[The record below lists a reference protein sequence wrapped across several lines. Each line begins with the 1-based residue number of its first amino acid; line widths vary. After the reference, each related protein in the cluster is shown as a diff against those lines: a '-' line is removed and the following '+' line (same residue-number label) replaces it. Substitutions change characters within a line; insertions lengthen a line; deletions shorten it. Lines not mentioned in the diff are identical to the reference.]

1 MKLTN
6 WVKRKMAIIALA
18 MSKVEKNAFSQSGEE
33 LTNNMSQEQ
42 RHTKG
47 TVADDLKQGKIT
59 QEVETLRW
67 RMYKILEETQ
77 GRTAEITG
85 YDEYG
90 LPIVTTKKID
100 YKSSLKKIKLEPSDE
115 YSLEMVVD
123 NTEIAMSGNEAMAN
137 DYIQLLDNVTLNYD
151 DVGNVLSASH
161 GVISG
166 NEYFATNKTEKP
178 IYIERNSLPKFELE
192 TYTKKLYIRKIND
205 SKRLLEFFVSMYP
218 DEYNRTT
225 RLFISDIK
233 KAIVKPIEST
243 ILNFEKVS
251 FITYNTVG
259 VSDFLEYKYNN
270 IVFDKIVE
278 YNGNYVIKFICDIE
292 IDGESILEGHRVV
305 SLDKK
310 YEDKEKK

>member
-6 WVKRKMAIIALA
+6 WVKRKMAMIALA

-42 RHTKG
+42 RHTQG

-59 QEVETLRW
+59 AEVENLRW

-77 GRTAEITG
+77 GRTAEIIG

-90 LPIVTTKKID
+90 LPIVNTKKID
-100 YKSSLKKIKLEPSDE
+100 YKSALKKIKLEPSDE
-115 YSLEMVVD
+115 YPLEMVVD
-123 NTEIAMSGNEAMAN
+123 NTEIVMSGNEAMDN
-137 DYIQLLDNVTLNYD
+137 DYIQLSDNVILNYD
-151 DVGNVLSASH
+151 DAGNILSASH

-166 NEYFATNKTEKP
+166 DEYFATNKTDKP

-192 TYTKKLYIRKIND
+192 TYTKKLYIRKISD
-205 SKRLLEFFVSMYP
+205 SKKLLEFFVSMYP

-233 KAIVKPIEST
+233 KAMVKPIEST
-243 ILNFEKVS
+243 ILNIEKVG

-259 VSDFLEYKYNN
+259 SGDFLEYKYNN

-278 YNGNYVIKFICDIE
+278 YNGHYVIKFIGDVEIE
-292 IDGESILEGHRVV
+292 GESILETHRVV

-310 YEDKEKK
+310 YENKEKK

>member
-6 WVKRKMAIIALA
+6 WVKRKMAMIALA

-42 RHTKG
+42 RHTQG

-59 QEVETLRW
+59 AEVENLRW

-100 YKSSLKKIKLEPSDE
+100 YKSGLKKIKLEPSDE
-115 YSLEMVVD
+115 YSLEMVID
-123 NTEIAMSGNEAMAN
+123 NTEIVMGGNEAMDN

-161 GVISG
+161 GVING
-166 NEYFATNKTEKP
+166 NEYFATNKTDKP

-192 TYTKKLYIRKIND
+192 TYTKKLYIRKISD
-205 SKRLLEFFVSMYP
+205 SKKLLEFFVSMYP

-233 KAIVKPIEST
+233 KAMVKPIEST
-243 ILNFEKVS
+243 ILNIEKVG

-259 VSDFLEYKYNN
+259 SGDFLEYKYNN

-278 YNGNYVIKFICDIE
+278 YNGHYVIKFIGDVEIE
-292 IDGESILEGHRVV
+292 GESILETHRVV

-310 YEDKEKK
+310 YENKEKK